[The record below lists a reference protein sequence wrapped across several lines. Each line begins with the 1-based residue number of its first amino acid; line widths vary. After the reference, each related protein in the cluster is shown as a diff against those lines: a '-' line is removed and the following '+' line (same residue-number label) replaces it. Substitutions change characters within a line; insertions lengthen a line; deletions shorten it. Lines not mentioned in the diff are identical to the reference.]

1 MDSEIPSLLLV
12 GAYREDEV
20 PDSHPLAIHI
30 RELEEQRG
38 VSITTINVKNLSP
51 SEVAL
56 LVADVLKMEDYANEV
71 ATLAATVH
79 KKTAG
84 NAFFV

>member
-20 PDSHPLAIHI
+20 LDSHPLAIHI
-30 RELEEQRG
+30 RELEGEEG
-38 VSITTINVKNLSP
+38 VSITTINVENLSP
-51 SEVAL
+51 SHGAS

-84 NAFFV
+84 NPFFV